1 MFPKVVQVI
10 PMKDYSVYVYFEDGK
25 IVCYDMSAMIEKE
38 VFFSLFKKYFFMNK
52 YFFDSDF
59 SINKERKVDK
69 KCKNV

>member
-1 MFPKVVQVI
+1 MNNVVFHLLILYKKTIITNKVI
-10 PMKDYSVYVYFEDGK
+10 
-25 IVCYDMSAMIEKE
+25 ANMIEKE

>member
-1 MFPKVVQVI
+1 
-10 PMKDYSVYVYFEDGK
+10 
-25 IVCYDMSAMIEKE
+25 MIEKE

-52 YFFDSDF
+52 YFFYSDF